1 MRSTHK
7 LRSRLAAGRVPPC
20 RRVRFLFTTIQF
32 DEADFYARVSERLR
46 DEHGHEVAHVVISRS
61 AAQAMRARGLEAHC
75 LPDVI
80 ARDEPYDRGAEI
92 ARIEASYT
100 VPSLRDVY
108 LADPA
113 SAELDE
119 AAAVER
125 AISHVRALERVF
137 AAVAPDVLIP
147 EVGSE
152 TMRTVA
158 QLIARARG
166 VDSVLLF
173 YTIFPNPLRMFLNTT
188 HAPIVDA
195 DAVRELAPTEWEEVE
210 AFIAAYTARDQP
222 TVPHRRVRITPAKL
236 RDFAR
241 HVAVRTTAERDNEY
255 LRPGRF
261 VTGFARQKLRAGAAR
276 RLYAPIAAGDRPFVY
291 FPLHVTD
298 DFKVKKVIPHCVD
311 QGYLIRQVAAALPQG
326 YDVVL
331 KEHPASIGRNPVAL
345 LRGLTAL
352 PNVRLVDAHTS
363 SHQLM
368 QRAAAVVVISS
379 TVGLEALLYARPVL
393 TLGQPF
399 YAGYGVTI
407 DVDSFADIRG
417 AVPEVLRFA
426 PDRDLILRFLGA
438 AMRSTFAG
446 APAGVD
452 ASDANA
458 ATVASSLHRALSEH
472 RGYAQVMANMT
483 PP

>member
-1 MRSTHK
+1 
-7 LRSRLAAGRVPPC
+7 
-20 RRVRFLFTTIQF
+20 VRYLFTTIQF
-32 DEADFYARVSERLR
+32 AEADFYARVSECLR
-46 DEHGHEVAHVVISRS
+46 DDHGHEVAHLVVSRR
-61 AAQAMRARGLEAHC
+61 AARAMRGRGLEAHC
-75 LPDVI
+75 LPELTAQAGGFDV
-80 ARDEPYDRGAEI
+80 AAET
-92 ARIEASYT
+92 ARIEATYD

-113 SAELDE
+113 SDGLAEP
-119 AAAVER
+119 AAVDR
-125 AISHVRALERVF
+125 AIRHVRATERVF
-137 AAVAPDVLIP
+137 DAVAPDVLIP

-158 QLIARARG
+158 QLVARERG

-188 HAPIVDA
+188 HAPIVDERE
-195 DAVRELAPTEWEEVE
+195 VRELDHEEREEVE
-210 AFIAAYTARDQP
+210 AFIAAYTVRGRP
-222 TVPHRRVRITPAKL
+222 TVPHRRARVTPATL
-236 RDFAR
+236 RAFAR
-241 HVAVRTTAERDNEY
+241 HVAVRATDERDNEY

-261 VTGFARQKLRAGAAR
+261 VTGFARQKLRAAAAR
-276 RLYAPIAAGDRPFVY
+276 RLYAPLAAGERPFVY

-311 QGYLIRQVAAALPQG
+311 QAYLIRQVAAALPQG
-326 YDVVL
+326 HDVVL
-331 KEHPASIGRNPVAL
+331 KEHPASIGRNPAAM
-345 LRGLTAL
+345 LRGLAEL

-363 SHQLM
+363 SHVLM

-393 TLGQPF
+393 TLGRPF
-399 YAGYGVTI
+399 YAGYGVTV
-407 DVDSFADIRG
+407 DVDSFADIRR
-417 AVPEVLRFA
+417 AVPEALRFR
-426 PDRDLILRFLGA
+426 PDRERILRFLGA

-452 ASDANA
+452 ASERNA
-458 ATVASSLHRALSEH
+458 ATVAASLHRALCAH
-472 RGYAQVMANMT
+472 RARPAVVANMT

>member
-1 MRSTHK
+1 
-7 LRSRLAAGRVPPC
+7 
-20 RRVRFLFTTIQF
+20 VRFLFTTIQF

-46 DEHGHEVAHVVISRS
+46 DEHGHEVAHVVVSRH
-61 AAQAMRARGLEAHC
+61 AARAMRARGLPAHC
-75 LPDVI
+75 LPELT
-80 ARDEPYDRGAEI
+80 AREGGYDRAAEI
-92 ARIEASYT
+92 ARIEATYD
-100 VPSLRDVY
+100 VPSLRDIY

-113 SAELDE
+113 SDGLAE

-125 AISHVRALERVF
+125 AIRHVRAIERVF
-137 AAVAPDVLIP
+137 EMVAPDVLVP

-158 QLIARARG
+158 QLVARERG

-173 YTIFPNPLRMFLNTT
+173 YTIFPRPLRMFLNTT

-195 DAVRELAPTEWEEVE
+195 GEVHPLAGEERAEVE
-210 AFIAAYTARDQP
+210 AFVAAYTARAQP
-222 TVPHRRVRITPAKL
+222 TVPHRRARVTPGKL
-236 RDFAR
+236 REFAR
-241 HVAVRTTAERDNEY
+241 HVVVRTTHERDNEY

-261 VTGFARQKLRAGAAR
+261 VTGFVRQKLRAGAAR
-276 RLYAPIAAGDRPFVY
+276 RLYAPVAAGDRPFVY

-311 QGYLIRQVAAALPQG
+311 QAYLIRQVASALPQG
-326 YDVVL
+326 YDLVL
-331 KEHPASIGRNPVAL
+331 KEHPASIGRNAAPM
-345 LRGLTAL
+345 LRGLAAV

-363 SHQLM
+363 SHELM
-368 QRAAAVVVISS
+368 RRAAAVVVISS

-393 TLGQPF
+393 TLGRPF

-407 DVDSFADIRG
+407 DVDSFADIRR
-417 AVPEVLRFA
+417 AVPAVLRFT
-426 PDRDLILRFLGA
+426 PDGERILRFLGA

-472 RGYAQVMANMT
+472 RGYAQVVANMT